1 MEFSD
6 SSDSSFIDGCLNLEV
21 EIDHIAR
28 WDVYFHLQALS
39 VPCQCKQ
46 GQALRVQINHATAA
60 IQLWST
66 VQAFTAPQQSQI
78 DHLQRCW
85 QVKAVA

>member
-6 SSDSSFIDGCLNLEV
+6 SSDASFADSGLNLEV
-21 EIDHIAR
+21 EIDS
-28 WDVYFHLQALS
+28 LQDLS

-60 IQLWST
+60 IQLWSA
-66 VQAFTAPQQSQI
+66 VQAFVAPQQSQI
-78 DHLQRCW
+78 EHLQRCW